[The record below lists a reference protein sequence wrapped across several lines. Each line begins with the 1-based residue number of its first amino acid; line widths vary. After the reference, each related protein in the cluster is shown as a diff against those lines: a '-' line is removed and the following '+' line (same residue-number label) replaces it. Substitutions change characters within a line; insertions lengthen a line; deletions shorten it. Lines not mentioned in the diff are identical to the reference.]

1 MPKGKAANLKEPPV
15 AKIRTIWEAKQ
26 VITVPGH
33 ITQRIKSTAWVHNP
47 INKLMNKQINGRRK
61 VSLPY
66 RMSGGKCRGKEG
78 KRKQLETQQ
87 EMLWIWSND
96 EYWN

>member
-1 MPKGKAANLKEPPV
+1 
-15 AKIRTIWEAKQ
+15 
-26 VITVPGH
+26 
-33 ITQRIKSTAWVHNP
+33 
-47 INKLMNKQINGRRK
+47 MNKQINGRRK

-87 EMLWIWSND
+87 EMLWI
-96 EYWN
+96 